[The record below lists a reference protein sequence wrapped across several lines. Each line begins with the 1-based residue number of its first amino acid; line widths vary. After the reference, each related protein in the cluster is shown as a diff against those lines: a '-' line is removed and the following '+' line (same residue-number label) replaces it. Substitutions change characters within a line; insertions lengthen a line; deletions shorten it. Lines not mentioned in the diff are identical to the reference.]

1 VVEGARIQRLS
12 DHRPAGPGIW
22 PRRLWRAGNVT
33 QPVRF
38 APNQLIRQGAK
49 LVTNGEDTIDDLP
62 TPIRAAWYEPRPRG
76 RAANSAGRRF
86 AKFIGKKLYE
96 MLTIDQPVHIDD
108 IVARSSLNSTEV
120 LATLFDLER
129 KGIVRQL
136 PGKQFAKVLL

>member
-1 VVEGARIQRLS
+1 
-12 DHRPAGPGIW
+12 
-22 PRRLWRAGNVT
+22 
-33 QPVRF
+33 
-38 APNQLIRQGAK
+38 
-49 LVTNGEDTIDDLP
+49 
-62 TPIRAAWYEPRPRG
+62 
-76 RAANSAGRRF
+76 
-86 AKFIGKKLYE
+86 